1 MNQRR
6 SIVPRK
12 RNPSSEF
19 GTVSKPSFVSRSMAD
34 DWDLSALVRSCSS
47 PAFASASTASA
58 SASAAAAVPPES
70 ENPLACLASL
80 TFEDEDDDQFGFPN
94 LVEPG
99 NGGALDELQELY
111 RPFYPDVD
119 RSLSLAS
126 DFSPANGFRAPVS
139 PNASV
144 VPRFDRASSA
154 PAMGALQAPRQQPPQ
169 PQRAVHHQGLDRK
182 VLPAQQPVSSPFP
195 LPAMQPQT
203 PRSRKRKS
211 QQKKSVCHVTAENLS
226 SDPWAWR
233 KYGQKPIKGSPF
245 PRNYYRCSSS
255 KGCSARKQV
264 ERSNADPNIFI
275 ITYTGDH
282 THPRPTHRNSLAGST
297 RNKFNATSSLQKPD
311 PIGPAHSAPAA
322 PCTSSTASLSPTTTL
337 TAPIDEDVSHHCALL
352 MSEDLGADKESEG
365 LVGDDEDGND
375 HREEE
380 EDEDDL
386 LIPNVAAMSEE
397 IFMGFRELGQSPAS
411 GDNFSSGPGRADFT
425 RFSSAAAG
433 AGGGP

>member
-1 MNQRR
+1 
-6 SIVPRK
+6 
-12 RNPSSEF
+12 
-19 GTVSKPSFVSRSMAD
+19 MAE

-47 PAFASASTASA
+47 SSAASAS
-58 SASAAAAVPPES
+58 SAAAAPPEG

-80 TFEDEDDDQFGFPN
+80 TFEDDDKDPFGFPN
-94 LVEPG
+94 LAAPR
-99 NGGALDELQELY
+99 NGALDELRELY
-111 RPFYPDVD
+111 RPFYPDAD
-119 RSLSLAS
+119 RSLSRAS
-126 DFSPANGFRAPVS
+126 DFAPACGSRAPVS
-139 PNASV
+139 PKATA
-144 VPRFDRASSA
+144 VPRFDRVSSA
-154 PAMGALQAPRQQPPQ
+154 PAIGALQAPQQQ
-169 PQRAVHHQGLDRK
+169 PQRAARHQGLDRK

-195 LPAMQPQT
+195 LPAMQAQT

-264 ERSNADPNIFI
+264 ERSNADPNIFV

-297 RNKFNATSSLQKPD
+297 RNKYSTSSSLQKPD
-311 PIGPAHSAPAA
+311 SICPAHSAPAA
-322 PCTSSTASLSPTTTL
+322 PCSTSSNAASLSPTTPL
-337 TAPIDEDVSHHCALL
+337 TAPIDEDVAHPCALL
-352 MSEDLGADKESEG
+352 TSEDLGMDKDSED
-365 LVGDDEDGND
+365 LVGDYEDND
-375 HREEE
+375 DRPEEE
-380 EDEDDL
+380 EGEDDL